1 MTCEVLNLFA
11 HLVPKEGLNRM
22 ERERARQALVP
33 DFQLAMS
40 DRIQGIQR
48 LAELKVVNCC
58 SSQYQV
64 DERQKG
70 VDKRARLL
78 SSEYRRK
85 ARNVD
90 KEYVGT
96 PEGEVVSRSNRKTS
110 GRIWGPLGS
119 CGWVLE

>member
-1 MTCEVLNLFA
+1 MFA
-11 HLVPKEGLNRM
+11 HLVPQEGLNRM
-22 ERERARQALVP
+22 ERGRARQALMS
-33 DFQLAMS
+33 DFWLAMS

-58 SSQYQV
+58 SSRYQV
-64 DERQKG
+64 DDRQKG
-70 VDKRARLL
+70 VDRRARLL

-90 KEYVGT
+90 REYVGT
-96 PEGEVVSRSNRKTS
+96 PEGEVGCRSSRKTP
-110 GRIWGPLGS
+110 GRIWGPPGS